1 MSSFIETEQ
10 KVLVNTRA
18 GGVYIPPARLREMQQ
33 TITDKSSKE
42 YQRITWEALKK
53 SINGLINKVNTSNIK
68 NIVFELFNE
77 NLIRGRGLFARSI
90 MKAQSAS
97 LPFTPVYSATV
108 AIINTKLPQIG
119 ELVLTRLIVQ
129 FRKAYRRNDK
139 TTCLAT
145 TSFIAHLCNHL
156 VAHEIVAL
164 QILVLLLEHPTS
176 DSVEVAVGF
185 MRECGAHLA
194 EVSPKANNDVF
205 DRFRTILHEA
215 NVDKRVQYMIEVLFQ
230 IRKDKYKDNPPI
242 PSELDLVKEDDQITH
257 HISIDDELDVE
268 ETLGVFNFDPNYL
281 ENEEKYKEIKS
292 QILGEDSDDD
302 DDGESG
308 TDDSDDEDE
317 DNESEE
323 ELAKKMEIH
332 DNTNTNLI
340 TLRKTIYLTIKSSL
354 DFEECCHKLMKLN
367 IQEGQEMELCNMIIE
382 CCSQERT
389 YEKFFGL
396 TGERLAKIN
405 LVWAKSFEKC
415 FVQYYETIHRYE
427 TNRLRNVS
435 KYFGHLI
442 ASDAISWEVFSVIK
456 LTEDS
461 TTSSSRIFIK
471 ILFEE
476 LTGTLGIPK
485 LKVRLNDEAMCHYFD
500 GLFPKDNP
508 RNTRFAINFFTSIEL
523 GQLTEGL
530 REHLANAQKLIATE
544 KRKRIES
551 DSSSDDSDD
560 SSDSSDSSSSDSS
573 D

>member
-1 MSSFIETEQ
+1 MSFIESEQ
-10 KVLVNTRA
+10 KVLINTRA
-18 GGVYIPPARLREMQQ
+18 GGVYIPPARLRQMQQ
-33 TITDKSSKE
+33 TITDKASKE

-97 LPFTPVYSATV
+97 LPFTPVYAALV

-156 VAHEIVAL
+156 VSHEIVAL
-164 QILVLLLEHPTS
+164 QVLVLLLEHPTS

-194 EVSPKANNDVF
+194 DVSPKANNDVF
-205 DRFRTILHEA
+205 DRFRAILHEA
-215 NVDKRVQYMIEVLFQ
+215 NVEKRVQYMIEVLFQ
-230 IRKDKYKDNPPI
+230 VRKDKFKDNPPI

-268 ETLGVFNFDPNYL
+268 ETLGIFNFDPNYL

-292 QILGEDSDDD
+292 QILGDDSEESGEESGSESSDDN
-302 DDGESG
+302 EN
-308 TDDSDDEDE
+308 DED
-317 DNESEE
+317 EE

-332 DNTNTNLI
+332 DLTNTNLI

-367 IQEGQEMELCNMIIE
+367 IQEGQETELCNMIIE

-396 TGERLAKIN
+396 IGERLAKIN
-405 LVWAKSFEKC
+405 SVWAKAFEQC
-415 FVQYYETIHRYE
+415 FIQYYETIHRYE

-435 KYFGHLI
+435 KYFGHLL

-456 LTEDS
+456 LTEDD
-461 TTSSSRIFIK
+461 TTSSSRIFVK

-476 LTGTLGIPK
+476 LSGTLGIPK
-485 LKVRLNDEAMCHYFD
+485 LKTRLNDDTMSIYFQ
-500 GLFPKDNP
+500 GLFPKDHP
-508 RNTRFAINFFTSIEL
+508 RNIRFAINYFTSIGL

-530 REHLANAQKLIATE
+530 REYLANAQKQILAA
-544 KRKRIES
+544 KRKREDIS
-551 DSSSDDSDD
+551 SSSDSDS
-560 SSDSSDSSSSDSS
+560 SSDSSSSSSSGSS
-573 D
+573 DS

>member
-1 MSSFIETEQ
+1 MSFIESEQ
-10 KVLVNTRA
+10 KVLINTRA
-18 GGVYIPPARLREMQQ
+18 GGVYIPPARLRQMQQ

-97 LPFTPVYSATV
+97 LPFTPVYAALV

-156 VAHEIVAL
+156 VSHEIVAL
-164 QILVLLLEHPTS
+164 QVLVLLLEHPTS

-194 EVSPKANNDVF
+194 DVSPKANNDVF
-205 DRFRTILHEA
+205 DRFRAILHEA
-215 NVDKRVQYMIEVLFQ
+215 NVEKRVQYMIEVLFQ
-230 IRKDKYKDNPPI
+230 VRKDKFKDNPPI
-242 PSELDLVKEDDQITH
+242 PSELDLVKEEDQITH

-268 ETLGVFNFDPNYL
+268 ETLGVFNFDPDYL
-281 ENEEKYKEIKS
+281 ESEEKYKEIKS
-292 QILGEDSDDD
+292 QILGEDSE
-302 DDGESG
+302 ESG
-308 TDDSDDEDE
+308 E
-317 DNESEE
+317 ES
-323 ELAKKMEIH
+323 
-332 DNTNTNLI
+332 
-340 TLRKTIYLTIKSSL
+340 
-354 DFEECCHKLMKLN
+354 ECCHKLMKLN
-367 IQEGQEMELCNMIIE
+367 IQEGQETELCNMIIE

-396 TGERLAKIN
+396 IGERLAKIN
-405 LVWAKSFEKC
+405 SVWAKAFEQC

-435 KYFGHLI
+435 KYFGHLL

-456 LTEDS
+456 LTEDD
-461 TTSSSRIFIK
+461 TTSSSRIFVK

-476 LTGTLGIPK
+476 LSGTLGIPK
-485 LKVRLNDEAMCHYFD
+485 LKMRLNDDTMSIYFQ
-500 GLFPKDNP
+500 GLFPKDHP
-508 RNTRFAINFFTSIEL
+508 RNIRFAINYFTSIGL

-530 REHLANAQKLIATE
+530 REYLANAQKQILAA
-544 KRKRIES
+544 KRKRE
-551 DSSSDDSDD
+551 DS
-560 SSDSSDSSSSDSS
+560 SSSSDSDS
-573 D
+573 

>member
-97 LPFTPVYSATV
+97 LPFTPVYSASV

-268 ETLGVFNFDPNYL
+268 ET
-281 ENEEKYKEIKS
+281 
-292 QILGEDSDDD
+292 
-302 DDGESG
+302 
-308 TDDSDDEDE
+308 
-317 DNESEE
+317 
-323 ELAKKMEIH
+323 LAKKMEIH

-530 REHLANAQKLIATE
+530 REHLVNAQKLIATE
-544 KRKRIES
+544 KRKRVES

>member
-97 LPFTPVYSATV
+97 LPFTPVYSASV

-268 ETLGVFNFDPNYL
+268 ETLGVFNFDPDYL

-396 TGERLAKIN
+396 T
-405 LVWAKSFEKC
+405 
-415 FVQYYETIHRYE
+415 
-427 TNRLRNVS
+427 
-435 KYFGHLI
+435 
-442 ASDAISWEVFSVIK
+442 ASDAISWEVLSVIK

-530 REHLANAQKLIATE
+530 REHLVNAQKLIATE
-544 KRKRIES
+544 KRKRVES